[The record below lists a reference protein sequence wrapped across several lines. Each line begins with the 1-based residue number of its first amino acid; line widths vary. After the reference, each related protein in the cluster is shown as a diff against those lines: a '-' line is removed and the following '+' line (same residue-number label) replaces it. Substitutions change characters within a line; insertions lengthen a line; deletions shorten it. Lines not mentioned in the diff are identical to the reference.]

1 MKDYTRYIL
10 ALFITI
16 VIFMTAFALS
26 NIISTKRVS
35 EVKGIQDK
43 IALDI
48 LSLETQFDLVREVSC
63 SNVDSTVLSSEIN
76 NLADKLTFTENERG
90 ADDEQVIYLKR
101 YYALLQIKDYL
112 LSKRLTEKCSTKNVS
127 VIYLYSNKPESCE
140 KCREQGLVLTYLREN
155 YPQLRVY
162 AFDKDLD
169 LSAMRTLLS
178 IYKVQG
184 ELPALIVNE
193 KVYYGFKTKEDMVNL
208 FPPTLKSKAQIEQE
222 AIDAAAKE
230 ALKNSTS
237 TATTTATGTS
247 KR

>member
-16 VIFMTAFALS
+16 VVFVTAFALS
-26 NIISTKRVS
+26 NIISSKRVS
-35 EVKGIQDK
+35 EVKDIQDK

-63 SNVDSTVLSSEIN
+63 SNVDSTVLSSEISS
-76 NLADKLTFTENERG
+76 LAEKLTFTENERG

-112 LSKRLTEKCSTKNVS
+112 LSKRLTEKCSTKTVS

-140 KCREQGLVLTYLREN
+140 KCRNQGIILTDLRES
-155 YPQLRVY
+155 YPELRVY

-178 IYKVQG
+178 IFKVQG

-193 KVYYGFKTKEDMVNL
+193 KVYYGFKTKEDMVKL
-208 FPPTLKSKAQIEQE
+208 FPPTLKSKEQIEEE
-222 AIDAAAKE
+222 AMRALEEEAKKTEAAA
-230 ALKNSTS
+230 AST
-237 TATTTATGTS
+237 TATTTK

>member
-10 ALFITI
+10 ALFIT
-16 VIFMTAFALS
+16 VVVFVTAFALS

-35 EVKGIQDK
+35 EVKGLQDK

-63 SNVDSTVLSSEIN
+63 ANVDSTVLSSEIN
-76 NLADKLTFTENERG
+76 NLAEKLTFTENERG

-112 LSKRLTEKCSTKNVS
+112 LSKRLTEKCSTKTVS
-127 VIYLYSNKPESCE
+127 VIYLYSNKPETCE

-155 YPQLRVY
+155 YPELRVY

-184 ELPALIVNE
+184 ELPALIVND
-193 KVYYGFKTKEDMVNL
+193 KVYYGFKSREDMVNL

-222 AIDAAAKE
+222 ALDAAKE
-230 ALKNSTS
+230 KEVSTTTVG
-237 TATTTATGTS
+237 TATTT
-247 KR
+247 KKK